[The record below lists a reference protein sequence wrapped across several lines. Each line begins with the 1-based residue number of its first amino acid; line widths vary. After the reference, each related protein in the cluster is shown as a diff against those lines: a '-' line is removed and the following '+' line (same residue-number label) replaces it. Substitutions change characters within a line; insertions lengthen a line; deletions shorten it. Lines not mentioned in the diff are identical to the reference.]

1 MSYQSLEIKDLYI
14 KSLEEQNDTL
24 LVAIYHLLN
33 TINGYHSVTVKEL
46 NDYSMIE
53 EESLR
58 EKIKI
63 ILKTNKPLDLFNTL
77 LENSPKEDAKKY
89 LLNLKEEF
97 INTILSSPYNQSR
110 FSGRR
115 AKMFTKTTTENMN
128 QIH

>member
-89 LLNLKEEF
+89 LLNLNPLIFCIFYPLLAELFLLKFLIFPEV
-97 INTILSSPYNQSR
+97 Y
-110 FSGRR
+110 
-115 AKMFTKTTTENMN
+115 
-128 QIH
+128 

>member
-14 KSLEEQNDTL
+14 KSLHEQKDDL

-33 TINGYHSVTVKEL
+33 TINGYHTITVKEL
-46 NDYSMIE
+46 NDYSEIE

-63 ILKTNKPLDLFNTL
+63 ILKTNKPIELFNIL

-97 INTILSSPYNQSR
+97 MQTISSSPYNQSR

-115 AKMFTKTTTENMN
+115 AKMFAKTTIENMN